1 MAYCINFPVGGPKYV
16 MFKPPQ
22 VHWSESPTYRTPVAE
37 APDELVLGSK
47 RKTLKHD
54 LVSGFNSI
62 LLCSGRFRGLLEEYA
77 SGQFESKPI
86 RILNAKREPVEAPTG
101 FHWIRPLEVRRALV
115 LDGGELSQAIYRP
128 PLSSILDFAAHR
140 IISTNYRQAVRKA
153 DIAGL
158 GIWRDA
164 LELPFPT
171 QDVFV
176 SEALGLAMQALPVI
190 GIDEYAPLIEV

>member
-16 MFKPPQ
+16 MVKPTRI
-22 VHWSESPTYRTPVAE
+22 HGSKSLTYCTPVAE

-115 LDGGELSQAIYRP
+115 LDGGELSQAIYRS
-128 PLSSILDFAAHR
+128 PLSTLHFAAIDILR
-140 IISTNYRQAVRKA
+140 FNCRQAVRKA

-164 LELPFPT
+164 LEFPWKT
-171 QDVFV
+171 FSCPRHSVW
-176 SEALGLAMQALPVI
+176 PCRRCR
-190 GIDEYAPLIEV
+190 